1 MSLPRHEGPNHGAD
15 MSGVDMGGDNT
26 TGTGSSKSTSSMSG
40 MSMTF
45 FLSSRTP
52 LLSTQWT
59 PATDGQY
66 AGTCIFLLS
75 LAVLLRVL
83 LALRPILETRLWRR
97 TAAAA
102 SEAVAQ
108 SEVDDEKVRLLAG
121 QPRQSLAIV
130 KRDVQR
136 KWSGWR
142 VSVATARAT
151 YELFVAGIGYLL
163 MLAVMTMNLGYFLSV
178 LSGVWLGTFVLGGLS
193 FDDTGSIHC

>member
-1 MSLPRHEGPNHGAD
+1 MSFRRHDDH
-15 MSGVDMGGDNT
+15 DMGGMDMGSD
-26 TGTGSSKSTSSMSG
+26 TGGMGSNSTSTMSG

-52 LLSTQWT
+52 LFSTQWT
-59 PATDGQY
+59 PTTDGQY
-66 AGTCIFLLS
+66 AGICIFLIV

-83 LALRPILETRLWRR
+83 LALRRILETQLWRR
-97 TAAAA
+97 TAAAT
-102 SEAVAQ
+102 SEALAK
-108 SEVDDEKVRLLAG
+108 SDVDDEKIRLLAG

-151 YELFVAGIGYLL
+151 YELCIAGIGYLL

-178 LSGVWLGTFVLGGLS
+178 LSGIWLGTFVLGGLS
-193 FDDTGSIHC
+193 LDHTGSIH